1 MRRSRWTLLWASPML
16 LLLVLPVLGLL
27 VGASPSE
34 WLSASSHPLLLPALG
49 LSLKTSLISV
59 FVVVVLG
66 TPTAWWL
73 AQRRRSPLWQWVVD
87 VPMVLPPAVIGLAL
101 LVLFSP
107 RSGWGF
113 GEGLVFSTAAV
124 VLAQTIVSAPFYIA
138 AAVAAL
144 HAVDEDMI
152 WVARSLGQSAQ
163 GAFFRVVLPTAMPGL
178 LAGVGMA
185 WARAL
190 GEFGATLFVAGNLP
204 GVSQTMPLAIYTV
217 MESSLSVALSLALV
231 LVLLA
236 LSVLLVLRVFLRG
249 SETV

>member
-1 MRRSRWTLLWASPML
+1 MRRSKWTLLWASPML

-27 VGASPSE
+27 VGTSPSQ
-34 WLSASSHPLLLPALG
+34 WFSASSHPLLLPALG

-59 FVVVVLG
+59 LVVVILG
-66 TPTAWWL
+66 TPAACWL
-73 AQRRRSPLWQWVVD
+73 AQRRRSTLWQWVVD

-107 RSGWGF
+107 RSGWDF
-113 GEGLVFSTAAV
+113 GEGLVFSTSAV

-144 HAVDEDMI
+144 RAVDEDMV
-152 WVARSLGQSAQ
+152 WVARSLGQSPQ

-249 SETV
+249 AETV